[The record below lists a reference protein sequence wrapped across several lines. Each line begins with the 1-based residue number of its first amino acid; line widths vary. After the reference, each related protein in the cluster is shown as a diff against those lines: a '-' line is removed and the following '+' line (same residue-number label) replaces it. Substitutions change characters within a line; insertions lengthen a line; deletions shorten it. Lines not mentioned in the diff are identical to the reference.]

1 MSRYH
6 QGGQPVA
13 TESKPAEQ
21 TVKPRAQRYI
31 SHALVEVRR
40 FRILPFFCYSAV
52 LLDISVG
59 GFKLEFTG
67 EIEVAPGN
75 QYWLNIPLSPLGIYA
90 PKRLMCRCECRWF
103 DSSRF
108 RMGGTFVDLSKT
120 DHLLIE
126 QVVSSL
132 KSRGQL

>member
-1 MSRYH
+1 MSAET
-6 QGGQPVA
+6 QPVA
-13 TESKPAEQ
+13 SAAKN
-21 TVKPRAQRYI
+21 RAKRYI

-40 FRILPFFCYSAV
+40 FKLLPLFCDSAV

-67 EIEVAPGN
+67 EIKVSPGS

-90 PKRLMCRCECRWF
+90 PKKLCCKCECRWF

-108 RMGGTFVDLSKT
+108 RIGGTFIDLTKT
-120 DHLLIE
+120 DQMLIE
-126 QVVSSL
+126 QIVASL

>member
-1 MSRYH
+1 MSS
-6 QGGQPVA
+6 
-13 TESKPAEQ
+13 ESKPIEKINKA
-21 TVKPRAQRYI
+21 RAQRYI

-40 FRILPFFCYSAV
+40 FRFLPLFCESAV

-67 EIEVAPGN
+67 EVKVIPGN

-90 PKRLMCRCECRWF
+90 PKKLVCKSECRWF
-103 DSSRF
+103 DDTRSRI
-108 RMGGTFVDLSKT
+108 GGTFIDLSKT
-120 DHLLIE
+120 EQMLIE
-126 QVVSSL
+126 QIVSSL

>member
-1 MSRYH
+1 M
-6 QGGQPVA
+6 A
-13 TESKPAEQ
+13 MESKMDDP
-21 TVKPRAQRYI
+21 TVKERAQRYI
-31 SHALVEVRR
+31 SHALVEVKRYKH
-40 FRILPFFCYSAV
+40 LPLFCYSAV

-90 PKRLMCRCECRWF
+90 PKRLLCKCECRWF
-103 DSSRF
+103 DKSRF
-108 RMGGTFVDLSKT
+108 RMGGTFAELTKT

>member
-1 MSRYH
+1 M
-6 QGGQPVA
+6 
-13 TESKPAEQ
+13 ESKIDDP
-21 TVKPRAQRYI
+21 TVKARAQRYI
-31 SHALVEVRR
+31 SHALVEVKRYKH
-40 FRILPFFCYSAV
+40 LPLFCYSAV

-75 QYWLNIPLSPLGIYA
+75 QYWLKVPLSPLGIYA
-90 PKRLMCRCECRWF
+90 PKKLLCKCECRWF
-103 DSSRF
+103 DRSRY
-108 RMGGTFVDLSKT
+108 RMGGTFAELTKT